1 MLAYNIA
8 LWLAL
13 PGIVLYHLYRSVSR
27 GRPAALA
34 ERFGFVAS
42 AVLDRAA
49 DKGAIWVHAVSVG
62 ETVAAKPLL
71 KALKERYPDR
81 PLVLSNMT
89 ETGRSVAVQLPYV
102 DICLRFPFDYRF
114 AMQRVLNS
122 VRPAVVVI
130 VETEIWPNF
139 LAAAHALAIP
149 TVLVNGRISDRSF
162 GRYRR
167 LRAFFGPLLAR
178 FSRICMQGEED
189 ARRILAIGAP
199 AAAVCS
205 TGNLKFDLP
214 PQVMTV
220 RERAATRLLYHLAD
234 DSLVL
239 VAGSTHPGEEAAV
252 LTAYRQALAAG
263 SPVVLVLVPR
273 HPERAGEVA
282 ELVRREGFAVTRR
295 SSLDAH
301 VGSIA
306 VGQVLL
312 VDTVGELLGLYGIAD
327 LVFVGGSLVPVGGHN
342 LLEPAATGVP
352 VLFGPQMSNFREVAA
367 LVLAY
372 GAGRQVGDGETL
384 GAAIVELLADGE
396 RRGQLGEGGRRLMA
410 DNGGATARNLA
421 VIEEILGPGT
431 GDQGPGTRGQGPGT
445 P

>member
-1 MLAYNIA
+1 MTLLYNIV

-27 GRPAALA
+27 ERPAALA
-34 ERFGFVAS
+34 ERFGFVAT
-42 AVLDRAA
+42 AILDRAEGR
-49 DKGAIWVHAVSVG
+49 GAIWVHAVSVG

-71 KALKERYPDR
+71 KALKERYPGR

-89 ETGRSVAVQLPYV
+89 ETGRSVAMQLPYV
-102 DICLRFPFDYRF
+102 DLCLRFPFDYRF
-114 AMQRVLNS
+114 AMSRLLAA
-122 VRPAVVVI
+122 VRPAVIVI

-139 LAAAHALAIP
+139 LDVAHELAIP

-178 FSRICMQGEED
+178 FSRICMQSDED
-189 ARRILAIGAP
+189 ERRVLAIGAP
-199 AAAVCS
+199 AAVVCT

-214 PQVMTV
+214 SQVMAAQQ
-220 RERAATRLLYHLAD
+220 RAATREQYHLAN

-239 VAGSTHPGEEAAV
+239 VAGSTHAGEDAPV
-252 LTAYRQALAAG
+252 LVAYRQALAAG
-263 SPVVLVLVPR
+263 LPVVLVLVPR

-282 ELVRREGFAVTRR
+282 ELVRREDLAVTRR
-295 SSLDAH
+295 SALADH
-301 VGSIA
+301 VGDIT

-312 VDTVGELLGLYGIAD
+312 VDTVGELLRLYGIAD

-342 LLEPAATGVP
+342 LLEPAAAGVP

-372 GAGRQVGDGETL
+372 GAGEQVADGASL
-384 GAAIVELLADGE
+384 AAATVRLLADGA
-396 RRGQLGEGGRRLMA
+396 RRRQLGGGGRLLMA
-410 DNGGATARNLA
+410 ENGGATARNLA
-421 VIEEILGPGT
+421 VIGEILGPGSAHCD
-431 GDQGPGTRGQGPGT
+431 G
-445 P
+445 